1 MESSLKNM
9 VVTLLVITLVSASA
23 VGFVYKITAEPIA
36 RAKAAKITA
45 AIALVLPTF
54 DNDPGAA
61 KTVQTIDG
69 KEVVVYTATQGQDT
83 VGYAVETFTN
93 TGFGGEIKLNA
104 RSGQQNRT
112 QQIRLCRAV
121 RRQKSGRLQTGGA
134 QGRRGCR
141 RHHRFDDLFARLQRR
156 RESGLR
162 SLQID
167 PKQRKP

>member
-1 MESSLKNM
+1 M

-69 KEVVVYTATQGQDT
+69 K
-83 VGYAVETFTN
+83 
-93 TGFGGEIKLNA
+93 K
-104 RSGQQNRT
+104 
-112 QQIRLCRAV
+112 
-121 RRQKSGRLQTGGA
+121 KSSSTPP
-134 QGRRGCR
+134 RRGR
-141 RHHRFDDLFARLQRR
+141 IR
-156 RESGLR
+156 
-162 SLQID
+162 
-167 PKQRKP
+167 